1 MHQSLVVHHLIHSL
15 HVGGAER
22 LLLGLARLHHMQGH
36 RLTVHTL
43 SGPGPLADALRSL
56 GIPVITHRALS
67 PLATVVS
74 LARTLRPQRPHVL
87 HCHNIGATLVGAPAA
102 RLARIPCTIA
112 TRHGRLWD
120 RRDVETRFWLVAR
133 LCHRVVAV
141 SQAAHREFSMVAGSV
156 RHKLTV
162 IPNGAAPPRI
172 PTPPCEPA
180 RPAAFTLIS
189 VGRLTPEKDFPSLL
203 QAFSILAA
211 SLPDVRLWILGD
223 GPERESLRTLIQRLG
238 LSESVQMLGMRD
250 DVGYWLAQADL
261 FVLASVSEGLPVA
274 LLEALAVG
282 LPAVVTNVGGMPEVL
297 ESSGAGIV
305 VPPRDPPALAA
316 AILEIAR
323 RPDRLPALREAARR
337 RYSERYTLERMAA
350 DYLRLYLECLGRAPL
365 PPPA

>member
-1 MHQSLVVHHLIHSL
+1 MTALTIHHLLDSL
-15 HVGGAER
+15 AVGGAET
-22 LLLGLARLHHMQGH
+22 LVATLARLHSDIGH
-36 RLTVHTL
+36 NVVVHCL
-43 SGPGPLADALRSL
+43 YGPGPLADPLRPRGIPVLLHSSRFRSLALLHLTRALRS
-56 GIPVITHRALS
+56 H
-67 PLATVVS
+67 
-74 LARTLRPQRPHVL
+74 RPHVL
-87 HCHNIGATLVGAPAA
+87 HCHNIAPTVLGAPAA
-102 RLARIPCTIA
+102 RLAGVPCIIA
-112 TRHGRLWD
+112 TRHGPSTHRPD
-120 RRDVETRFWLVAR
+120 RERKFWLASR
-133 LCHRVVAV
+133 LCCRVVAV
-141 SQAAHREFSMVAGSV
+141 SHAAHRDFLSDPWTLP
-156 RHKLTV
+156 HKLTV

-203 QAFSILAA
+203 HAFAILSA
-211 SLPDVRLWILGD
+211 SLPNVRLWILGD

-238 LSESVQMLGMRD
+238 LSDSVQMLGMRD